1 MPKVPFVFGRFLFFS
16 YFWPSSGTENN
27 PLLDEWSR
35 GVTRGL
41 RGKPNKNAWSTRIYA
56 QAHGERERVRGERGG
71 KERVRQ
77 LNQVTAKIA
86 TRVPGLFLG

>member
-1 MPKVPFVFGRFLFFS
+1 MPKVAFVFGRFFFLFS
-16 YFWPSSGTENN
+16 YFWPPSGTENN

-56 QAHGERERVRGERGG
+56 QAHGERERGEG
-71 KERVRQ
+71 ESE
-77 LNQVTAKIA
+77 AA
-86 TRVPGLFLG
+86 